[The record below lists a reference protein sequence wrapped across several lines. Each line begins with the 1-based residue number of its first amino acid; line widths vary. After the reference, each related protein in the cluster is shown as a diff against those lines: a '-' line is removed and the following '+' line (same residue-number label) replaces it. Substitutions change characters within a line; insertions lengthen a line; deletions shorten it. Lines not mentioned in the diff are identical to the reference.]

1 MKNYLLFLLYDIL
14 TTTDSKCPSKK
25 KKERE
30 RDHVLAKMYYMID
43 MESGNIDSARD
54 LKMDYIKRNKRLN
67 KEDTCIHTQTV
78 PPERGIQ
85 KNRRV
90 GK

>member
-1 MKNYLLFLLYDIL
+1 
-14 TTTDSKCPSKK
+14 
-25 KKERE
+25 
-30 RDHVLAKMYYMID
+30 MYYMID

-67 KEDTCIHTQTV
+67 KEDTCIHIQTV

>member
-1 MKNYLLFLLYDIL
+1 MSIQ
-14 TTTDSKCPSKK
+14 KK
-25 KKERE
+25 KKKGE

-43 MESGNIDSARD
+43 MESGSIGSARD

-67 KEDTCIHTQTV
+67 KEDTRIHTQTV
-78 PPERGIQ
+78 PAERGIQ
-85 KNRRV
+85 NNRRV